1 MAASLAAARP
11 PDPPPITTRS
21 KCAAAGV
28 EEGAEADMAEAAAA
42 GGWGERT
49 GQTGAAGLAVVWS
62 ARVR

>member
-1 MAASLAAARP
+1 
-11 PDPPPITTRS
+11 
-21 KCAAAGV
+21 V

-49 GQTGAAGLAVVWS
+49 GQTGAAELAVVWS